1 MKDLKIIFVLFCCS
15 FTLFAQTSANQI
27 KTTSTNEYPIPY
39 TTKDRDLLLTLNERV
54 NAMQQ
59 QIIELKNEVKEVKS
73 ELQQQIQDIKSELQD
88 TKSELQEE
96 IRWLMGILIS
106 LVVTLIA
113 FILWDRRTFMKPLE
127 KDVEHLKAK
136 MEYIDDHIDTNKNF
150 WKALR
155 ELAQSDEKLKQI
167 LKQYNLL

>member
-1 MKDLKIIFVLFCCS
+1 MIKDLKIIFVLFCCS
-15 FTLFAQTSANQI
+15 FTLFAQTNANQI

-39 TTKDRDLLLTLNERV
+39 TTKDRDLLLTLN
-54 NAMQQ
+54 
-59 QIIELKNEVKEVKS
+59 VKLDYLQGKTS
-73 ELQQQIQDIKSELQD
+73 ELQQQIQD

-106 LVVTLIA
+106 LVVTLMA

-136 MEYIDDHIDTNKNF
+136 IEYIDDHIDTNKNF

>member
-1 MKDLKIIFVLFCCS
+1 MIKGLKIIFVLFCCS
-15 FTLFAQTSANQI
+15 FTLFSQTSTNQI

-73 ELQQQIQDIKSELQD
+73 ELQQQIQD

-136 MEYIDDHIDTNKNF
+136 IEYIDDHIDTNKNF

>member
-1 MKDLKIIFVLFCCS
+1 MIKDLKIIFVLFCCS
-15 FTLFAQTSANQI
+15 FTLFAQSSANQI

-73 ELQQQIQDIKSELQD
+73 ELQQQIQD

-136 MEYIDDHIDTNKNF
+136 IEYIDDHIDTNKNF

>member
-1 MKDLKIIFVLFCCS
+1 MIKGLKIIFVLFCCS
-15 FTLFAQTSANQI
+15 FTLFSQTSANQI

-39 TTKDRDLLLTLNERV
+39 TTKDRDLLLTLN
-54 NAMQQ
+54 
-59 QIIELKNEVKEVKS
+59 VKLDYLQGKTS
-73 ELQQQIQDIKSELQD
+73 ELQQQIQD

-106 LVVTLIA
+106 LVVTLMA

-136 MEYIDDHIDTNKNF
+136 IEYIDDHIDTNKNF

>member
-1 MKDLKIIFVLFCCS
+1 MKDLKITFVLFCYS

-73 ELQQQIQDIKSELQD
+73 ELQQQIQD

-136 MEYIDDHIDTNKNF
+136 IEYIDDHIDTNKNF

>member
-1 MKDLKIIFVLFCCS
+1 MFVLFCCS
-15 FTLFAQTSANQI
+15 FTLFAQTSTNQI

-39 TTKDRDLLLTLNERV
+39 TTKDRDLLLTLN
-54 NAMQQ
+54 
-59 QIIELKNEVKEVKS
+59 VKLDYLQGKTS
-73 ELQQQIQDIKSELQD
+73 ELQQQIQD

-136 MEYIDDHIDTNKNF
+136 IEYIDDHIDTNKNF

>member
-1 MKDLKIIFVLFCCS
+1 MIKVLKIIFVLFCCS
-15 FTLFAQTSANQI
+15 FTLFAQSSANQI

-54 NAMQQ
+54 NAIQQ

-73 ELQQQIQDIKSELQD
+73 ELQQQIQD

-136 MEYIDDHIDTNKNF
+136 IEYIDDHIDTNKNF

>member
-1 MKDLKIIFVLFCCS
+1 MKDLKIIFVLFCYS
-15 FTLFAQTSANQI
+15 FTLFAQTSAKQI
-27 KTTSTNEYPIPY
+27 KTLSTNEYPIPY

-73 ELQQQIQDIKSELQD
+73 ELQQQIQD

-106 LVVTLIA
+106 LVVTLIV

-136 MEYIDDHIDTNKNF
+136 IEYIDDHIDTNKNF